1 MVCQAQS
8 EVGKSQNTRSG
19 LLQTDMDD
27 VCLVTRKIS
36 PKSNVSYKCT
46 DPNTHTPPTSY
57 IDVTSYF
64 LLHVRIC
71 DVLPVNKYMTS
82 LLPADASCV
91 GDLNHRP
98 RCESTWSGFDSA
110 VYMLFVCLQRMR
122 QWARDQLLAQRRDD
136 IDMVG

>member
-19 LLQTDMDD
+19 LLQTDVDD

-46 DPNTHTPPTSY
+46 DPNTHTHPTSY
-57 IDVTSYF
+57 IRRCDILLPVTC
-64 LLHVRIC
+64 IC
-71 DVLPVNKYMTS
+71 DVLPVNKYVTS

-98 RCESTWSGFDSA
+98 RCES
-110 VYMLFVCLQRMR
+110 M
-122 QWARDQLLAQRRDD
+122 
-136 IDMVG
+136 